1 MKGKRAMDGNGFE
14 DELDG
19 LDEEAFDEMLEDVL
33 QQIGMLV
40 SISGYGHVIDGQLTD
55 LPATEFDT
63 VH

>member
-1 MKGKRAMDGNGFE
+1 MDGNGVE
-14 DELDG
+14 DDFDNI
-19 LDEEAFDEMLEDVL
+19 DEEAFEEMLENVL

-40 SISGYGHVIDGQLTD
+40 SMTGYGHVIDGQLTD